1 MSSETASWLNTM
13 TLIGYTSERG
23 HAWHYRAN
31 RQGDEP
37 NHYPGA
43 IPVQDV
49 QRRLFGW
56 QVLEGTVTSTAT
68 LLSDDGVDNVRI
80 TDPDR
85 KAMLRPPGALGADDQ
100 GAILGIFKSGYQGH
114 DYTTWLLEQVAEI
127 LDDDLAIGSAGLLR
141 GGALAWV
148 SIEVPETI
156 TTPEGVAFRPHLLAT
171 TSFDGS
177 VATTYGRKVQL
188 VVCDN
193 THAVAMAETG
203 QQLKVRHSRYS
214 QVRLTDARE
223 ALALVHTIGDEF
235 AAEVATLTSIVVS
248 DGDWARFL
256 DDIAPLPE
264 DDGRAR
270 TLAQTKRDGLQRLW
284 DHDTRVAP
292 WRSTAFG
299 AVQAVST
306 YSHHEA
312 TVRGMP
318 RADRNMLRAVQGET
332 DALDRD
338 TTARIL
344 AITGA

>member
-1 MSSETASWLNTM
+1 MSEETASWLNTM
-13 TLIGYTSERG
+13 TLIGYTDQRG

-37 NHYPGA
+37 NHYPG
-43 IPVQDV
+43 PVPVEDV

-56 QVLEGTVTSTAT
+56 TVLEGDVTSTAT
-68 LLSDDGVDNVRI
+68 LLSDDGVDSVRI
-80 TDPDR
+80 TDPGR
-85 KAMLRPPGALGADDQ
+85 KAMLRPPCALGSDDP
-100 GAILGIFKSGYQGH
+100 GAILGIFRSGYQGH

-127 LDDDLAIGSAGLLR
+127 LDDALAIGSAGLLR

-193 THAVAMAETG
+193 THAVAMREQG
-203 QQLKVRHSRYS
+203 QQMKVRHSRHS
-214 QVRLTDARE
+214 QVRLADARQ
-223 ALALVHTIGDEF
+223 ALALVHTIADDF
-235 AAEVATLTSIVVS
+235 AAEVARLTAVAVS

-256 DDIAPLPE
+256 DELAPVLE
-264 DDGRAR
+264 TEGRGR
-270 TLAQTKRDGLQRLW
+270 TLAQTKREGLQRLW

-292 WRSTAFG
+292 WRGTAFG
-299 AVQAVST
+299 ALQAVNT
-306 YSHHEA
+306 FTHHEG
-312 TVRGMP
+312 TVRGMA
-318 RADRNMLRAVQGET
+318 RSERNMLRATTGAT
-332 DALDRD
+332 DALDCRVVD
-338 TTARIL
+338 TIL
-344 AITGA
+344 QIAA